1 MSIALHVNFVFH
13 VRPFLFYSMLVHVML
28 SRIGYEDISAKQR
41 RSLRVGVV
49 LDIPRSLFKKIE
61 SAMLEGC
68 TNSRLPAWHDVK
80 KCLADALSSD
90 VHV

>member
-13 VRPFLFYSMLVHVML
+13 VRYFLFYSMLVHVML

-49 LDIPRSLFKKIE
+49 LDIPRSLF
-61 SAMLEGC
+61 
-68 TNSRLPAWHDVK
+68 
-80 KCLADALSSD
+80 
-90 VHV
+90 